1 MRLKTRS
8 ICQFDSIGVGVTGA
22 PLPWPFQATDVWG
35 VRERALKVRLDRHE
49 RHQRVSAVA
58 LSSHVCAGPA
68 RGGAASP
75 KSDWIGVGV
84 TGAQRPWLFEATDA
98 RGVRVGALQVRLDR
112 RGRHWRAASVAL
124 VATRLH
130 QSSRDQVRLRETSR
144 DFARLRTGAYLG
156 SRMVGYPAGGGFGGG
171 GGGGGGDND
180 GGEDGRIGLD
190 ADSGD
195 GDD

>member
-35 VRERALKVRLDRHE
+35 VRERALQVRLDRHE

-144 DFARLRTGAYLG
+144 DFEPAHIWGAGWLAT
-156 SRMVGYPAGGGFGGG
+156 RVAAVLAVAVAVVVTITTVAKTA
-171 GGGGGGDND
+171 
-180 GGEDGRIGLD
+180 E
-190 ADSGD
+190 
-195 GDD
+195 